1 MYNIMNS
8 KFYEF
13 VQKTIL
19 KFGNERGIEK
29 MWKAPLMA
37 LVPADHPQMTLL
49 KQVVCA
55 DHFLPEELLEDAKS
69 IIAMFVPFEDR
80 IAESNIEGETA
91 SEDWAK
97 AYVYTNELLNHVTA
111 ETGTYLNEQGFRTFI
126 IKATHNF
133 FNEKTL
139 LSRWSHRH
147 IAWMAGLGT
156 FGINNMLI
164 TEKGCCGR
172 FSSFLTNAGCKELD
186 LPVGNIKVSE
196 NCLNKRNGSCG
207 LCQKKCPIKAYL
219 KQGSFDRHKCYEV
232 CKKNAVCFKHIGL
245 ADVCGKCL
253 AGLPCSSKAPV

>member
-1 MYNIMNS
+1 MNG
-8 KFYEF
+8 KLYEF
-13 VQKTIL
+13 TQKTIL
-19 KFGNERGIEK
+19 KFGNKTGIEN
-29 MWKAPLMA
+29 MWKAPLVA
-37 LVPADHPQMTLL
+37 VVPADHPQMALL

-55 DHFLPEELLEDAKS
+55 DHFLPEELLEGAKS
-69 IIAMFVPFEDR
+69 IIAMFVPFEDK
-80 IAESNIEGETA
+80 IAESNIGGETA
-91 SEDWAK
+91 SEDWVK

-111 ETGTYLNEQGFRTFI
+111 ELGKYLNKQGLRTFI

-172 FSSFLTNAGCKELD
+172 FSSLLTNADFSSLD
-186 LPVGNIKVSE
+186 LPIGNVKDSE

-207 LCQKKCPIKAYL
+207 LCQKKCPVQAYS
-219 KQGSFDRHKCYEV
+219 KQGSFDRHKCYEI
-232 CKKNAVCFKHIGL
+232 CKKNAERYKYLGL

-253 AGLPCSSKAPV
+253 AGLPCSCKKPV